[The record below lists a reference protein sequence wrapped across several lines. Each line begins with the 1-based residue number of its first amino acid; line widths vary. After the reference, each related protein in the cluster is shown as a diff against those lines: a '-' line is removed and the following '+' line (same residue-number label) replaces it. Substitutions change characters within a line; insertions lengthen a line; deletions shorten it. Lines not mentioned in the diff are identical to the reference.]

1 MEGGFY
7 EVCPDFDA
15 QLQFALDNAQEG
27 DLDGMEAAAAAATD
41 ERERAV
47 YAYIVA
53 AVRALAVPAE
63 PAAPPSP
70 SLPIEPPAEPAEPPA
85 PPAAPPAEEEPAPVP
100 PSPPPECAICLGEID
115 DGAQVLRCGHTFHSE
130 CIGELADHAPMAAP
144 TRRSLQVSC
153 PLCRNVAREPAPAPK
168 EDDEADLIC
177 RPRKVP
183 KKRRRRAPKPPPEP
197 PGAKKKRAHEKIAP
211 YRNDFWAHLNGAIEK
226 KKSQSRKKKKPDLVP
241 GQTFLNFAPRPP
253 PPPGPPPPEDSPPPP
268 PEVIGVDADLT
279 QD

>member
-1 MEGGFY
+1 ME
-7 EVCPDFDA
+7 P
-15 QLQFALDNAQEG
+15 Q
-27 DLDGMEAAAAAATD
+27 
-41 ERERAV
+41 
-47 YAYIVA
+47 
-53 AVRALAVPAE
+53 
-63 PAAPPSP
+63 
-70 SLPIEPPAEPAEPPA
+70 
-85 PPAAPPAEEEPAPVP
+85 
-100 PSPPPECAICLGEID
+100 
-115 DGAQVLRCGHTFHSE
+115 
-130 CIGELADHAPMAAP
+130 LADHAPMAAP

-168 EDDEADLIC
+168 DDEADLIC

-226 KKSQSRKKKKPDLVP
+226 KKSQKPRKKKKPDLVP

-253 PPPGPPPPEDSPPPP
+253 PPPGPPPEESPPPPPPPPP
-268 PEVIGVDADLT
+268 PEVIDVDAADADLT